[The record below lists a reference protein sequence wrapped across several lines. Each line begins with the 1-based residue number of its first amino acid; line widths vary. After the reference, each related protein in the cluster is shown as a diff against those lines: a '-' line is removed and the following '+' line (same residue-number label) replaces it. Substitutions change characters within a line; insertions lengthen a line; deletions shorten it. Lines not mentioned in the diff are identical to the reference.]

1 MTQSGYCSRAV
12 LLLSFFLPL
21 GFAVPF
27 PFPNNTVTATSVSTS
42 GGFPTLTLAAN
53 TTSPTTAA
61 QNATS
66 ALNPDA
72 TDCQLA
78 LPANALTAEGL
89 STPWILLPPCSQTQA
104 GQQSFAEAAVI
115 DANGQISIYHP
126 LIIDQGKTPAVAPV
140 VPNLGPGAQVALFFG
155 FNGNS
160 LTLVDSNGKD
170 TNNSPDLANM
180 KCVNGLPGV
189 QGDLF
194 GQVSWCNTDAFWNAA
209 NAGIASGK
217 TVVSPLGQNSKGGDC
232 LSSRSFQVIDQ
243 DQSDNLPT
251 QYLLMPD
258 GSTMQFTAAT
268 KAKFPEATVIDNAS
282 DEALID
288 LILDPVIGCTTFKV
302 PSLDDPGAMV
312 GSLATQEL
320 QASVFQKE
328 PIALVPL
335 NDPDTVLTSDGSQST
350 DKTNAYRIGV
360 NMPLLGTG
368 GNTDDG
374 SGATY
379 CNNMINVQAPFLAQF
394 QTELTAAGTP
404 DNAVG
409 NNLFTFLANRYL
421 QSIVNL
427 GCKNTN
433 IPITCVLDGNQVA
446 TSCTISATG
455 TGSGTGTGGTGTGG
469 TGTGGTGTGGT
480 GTGGTGTGGTGTG
493 GTGTGGTGTGGTGTG
508 GTGTG
513 GTGTGGT
520 GTGGTGT
527 VSSSSISMPGM
538 PPPSNTPP
546 APPTQSNPFSQP
558 TPPSNPTSA
567 STPPQGGFTP
577 PGMPQPTPP
586 PSQSQPS
593 LATAPGSP
601 ATVPPPPPIQSFQ
614 PIATSSMST
623 SAAAAAC
630 TQALANQNCWEAF
643 GWQLC
648 RVGNMNAGD
657 GHGGFDVEAVEFEG
671 GYGY

>member
-12 LLLSFFLPL
+12 LLLTFVLPL
-21 GFAVPF
+21 AFAVPF
-27 PFPNNTVTATSVSTS
+27 PFSNTTVTATSASTS
-42 GGFPTLTLAAN
+42 GGFPTLTISAN

-61 QNATS
+61 QNATLDPNAS
-66 ALNPDA
+66 
-72 TDCQLA
+72 DCLLA

-89 STPWILLPPCSQTQA
+89 STPWILLPPCSQTQS

-126 LIIDQGKTPAVAPV
+126 LIIDQGKTPASPPV
-140 VPNLGPGAQVALFFG
+140 VPNLGDGAQVALFFG

-170 TNNSPDLANM
+170 TNNSPDLANI

-209 NAGIASGK
+209 NAGVASGK
-217 TVVSPLGQNSKGGDC
+217 TVVSPLGQNSLGGDC

-258 GSTMQFTAAT
+258 GSTMQFTAAN
-268 KAKFPEATVIDNAS
+268 KAAFPQATVIDNAS

-288 LILDPVIGCTTFKV
+288 LILDPVIGCTTYKV

-320 QASVFQKE
+320 QASIFQKE
-328 PIALVPL
+328 PIALIPL
-335 NDPDTVLTSDGSQST
+335 NDPDTVLTSDGSESA

-360 NMPLLGTG
+360 NMPLLGTDSTT
-368 GNTDDG
+368 TDDG

-379 CNNMINVQAPFLAQF
+379 CDNMIVVQAPFLAQF
-394 QTELTAAGTP
+394 QTPLTAAATP
-404 DNAVG
+404 DDTVG

-421 QSIVNL
+421 QSITNL
-427 GCKNTN
+427 GCNNTN
-433 IPITCVLDGNQVA
+433 IPITCVLDANQVA
-446 TSCTISATG
+446 TSCTISG
-455 TGSGTGTGGTGTGG
+455 TGTGTGGTGTG
-469 TGTGGTGTGGT
+469 TGGAGG
-480 GTGGTGTGGTGTG
+480 G
-493 GTGTGGTGTGGTGTG
+493 
-508 GTGTG
+508 
-513 GTGTGGT
+513 
-520 GTGGTGT
+520 
-527 VSSSSISMPGM
+527 SSSMPGM
-538 PPPSNTPP
+538 PPPSGTPP
-546 APPTQSNPFSQP
+546 MQSNNPP
-558 TPPSNPTSA
+558 PPSNPTSPP
-567 STPPQGGFTP
+567 TPPQGGFTP
-577 PGMPQPTPP
+577 PGMPTPTLPPNSPP
-586 PSQSQPS
+586 PSLTLGSGPS
-593 LATAPGSP
+593 ATMA
-601 ATVPPPPPIQSFQ
+601 PPIQSFN
-614 PIATSSMST
+614 PIATASAST

-630 TQALANQNCWEAF
+630 TAAVANQNCWEAF

-657 GHGGFDVEAVEFEG
+657 GSFDAVGFEIEG
-671 GYGY
+671 Y